1 MVLPNQK
8 IRKEKITAVMII
20 PKWPSALRWP
30 MVTEMLFTPPQ
41 LLPSYKDC
49 VTMMDPT
56 LTPPYPNPLVAVH
69 LNDDNGF

>member
-8 IRKEKITAVMII
+8 IRKEKITAVMI
-20 PKWPSALRWP
+20 

-41 LLPSYKDC
+41 LLPSYKDY

-56 LTPPYPNPLVAVH
+56 MTPEPSCGSAPEGLY
-69 LNDDNGF
+69 DDNGF